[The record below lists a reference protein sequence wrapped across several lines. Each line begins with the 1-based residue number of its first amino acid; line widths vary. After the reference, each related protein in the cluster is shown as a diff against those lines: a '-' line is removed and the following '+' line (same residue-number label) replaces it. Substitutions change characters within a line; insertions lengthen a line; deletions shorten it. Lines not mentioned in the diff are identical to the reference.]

1 MTLSFVDERLSANG
15 HTSIPAIHRKGR
27 SLIHSRRSGVAA
39 RMSFGRD
46 FHAQGEEEKKLSSR
60 FPRRRCRTVDSLA
73 DNEAE
78 LLIPDIHSY
87 PSLLPP

>member
-1 MTLSFVDERLSANG
+1 
-15 HTSIPAIHRKGR
+15 
-27 SLIHSRRSGVAA
+27 
-39 RMSFGRD
+39 MSFGRD